1 MGFTYMIPGY
11 PITTIKVVAPTAELL
26 GNTKFNNPS
35 VKKNKEICS
44 NASDYGSEDTFI
56 SLGTKIKARA
66 QLGGGFRAKPQR
78 PNKNTLKYRNIA
90 KKGKRPMDDTGEE
103 KNNEYEME
111 IKITERP
118 QSVSPTKN
126 ILSARCLS
134 PSFKK
139 AYESYFLPFDTEK
152 KLIDEEA
159 LAGRVSFG
167 SSNIQAEV
175 EQAIDT
181 YSRRLTSTKQQLSL
195 VEEESTQDV
204 DATSQHMSS
213 LSPEN
218 SLEGPKKDNN
228 NDGDLTG
235 RNTYVVDRKD
245 YSNTQNFMNESRT
258 YTSFYDDFCATS
270 NNNRT
275 RRLSSTAIH
284 TDTSSKDSGYPD
296 SGANDDKSFA
306 HNFSLPNTI
315 SKKSKS
321 HPKIVTQPKSLDATS
336 NLSSNQ
342 IYHNTFPGDR
352 KSQWV
357 EPLNHSRLLYKDFFL
372 QKEGHI
378 ALPPQNSTD
387 NVQTIPNEVSAE
399 TKTEKVNDNVDY
411 PPYLLN
417 STTKAYTCKVI
428 EDYKKELEAINNL
441 HELTLKDI
449 RTDAISPTPYNID
462 KMFDEHSG
470 PFEDKRDSSDSQASS
485 VKSKS
490 DKNKNTLTPDRDIS
504 KVSTK
509 ELIQNYLKVKQ
520 GEFSKEFV
528 PGSTK
533 KFDKTV
539 NSVNGK
545 VDSCRQDWNNKNF
558 KSNTAAPK
566 HVNIRN
572 QTQKNLFTMRP
583 PVSARLESVQS
594 DRDVDSWM
602 SLSAPSPRILE
613 LDDNGLME
621 FEKPEP
627 AKAELTKAEPAKT
640 EPAKA
645 EPPKTKPAKFDTALV
660 KPGTPRARKETGE
673 LHNEKSGLSPFSAST
688 AYEND
693 SKPKELNTNS
703 TVLDIYSMLKE
714 IEDFGENPV
723 TSVTNLVM
731 PESPEAKKEKENN
744 FPKDHFMYVTLTL
757 F

>member
-1 MGFTYMIPGY
+1 MIPGY

-26 GNTKFNNPS
+26 GNTKFDNSS
-35 VKKNKEICS
+35 VKKDKEICS

-66 QLGGGFRAKPQR
+66 QLGAGFRAKPQR
-78 PNKNTLKYRNIA
+78 QNKNALKYRNIS
-90 KKGKRPMDDTGEE
+90 KKGKRSMDDPGEE

-118 QSVSPTKN
+118 QSVSPTRN

-139 AYESYFLPFDTEK
+139 AYESYFLPLDTEK
-152 KLIDEEA
+152 KIIDEGA

-167 SSNIQAEV
+167 SSSIQAEV

-213 LSPEN
+213 LSPEI
-218 SLEGPKKDNN
+218 SLEGPKKGDN

-235 RNTYVVDRKD
+235 RNTYIVDRKD
-245 YSNTQNFMNESRT
+245 DSNAQNFVNESRT

-270 NNNRT
+270 SNNRT
-275 RRLSSTAIH
+275 RKLSSTAIH

-296 SGANDDKSFA
+296 SGANDEKA
-306 HNFSLPNTI
+306 YTHNFSLPNTM

-321 HPKIVTQPKSLDATS
+321 HPKIEAQPKSLDNTS
-336 NLSSNQ
+336 NLSSNKD
-342 IYHNTFPGDR
+342 YHNTFPGDR

-378 ALPPQNSTD
+378 ALPPRNSAVNLQN
-387 NVQTIPNEVSAE
+387 IPNEVNAE
-399 TKTEKVNDNVDY
+399 TKTEEVNDNVDY
-411 PPYLLN
+411 PSYLLN

-428 EDYKKELEAINNL
+428 EDYKKELQAINNL

-462 KMFDEHSG
+462 KMFDDHSG
-470 PFEDKRDSSDSQASS
+470 TFEDKRDSSDSQASS

-509 ELIQNYLKVKQ
+509 ELIQNYLKIKE
-520 GEFSKEFV
+520 GDFSKDFIPRNV
-528 PGSTK
+528 K
-533 KFDKTV
+533 KFDKAAS
-539 NSVNGK
+539 SVNGK
-545 VDSCRQDWNNKNF
+545 VDSCKQDWNNKNF
-558 KSNTAAPK
+558 KSNIPAPK

-572 QTQKNLFTMRP
+572 QTQKNLFTMRT
-583 PVSARLESVQS
+583 PVSARLENVVQG

-613 LDDNGLME
+613 LDDNGHME
-621 FEKPEP
+621 FE
-627 AKAELTKAEPAKT
+627 KT
-640 EPAKA
+640 EPAKS
-645 EPPKTKPAKFDTALV
+645 EPAKLETALV
-660 KPGTPRARKETGE
+660 KVETPSTRKGPEE
-673 LHNEKSGLSPFSAST
+673 LHNEKSDLSKTLSPYSAST
-688 AYEND
+688 ANEND
-693 SKPKELNTNS
+693 SKPKELNPNS

-714 IEDFGENPV
+714 IESFGENPV
-723 TSVTNLVM
+723 TSVTNLIM
-731 PESPEAKKEKENN
+731 PESPETKKEKETNS
-744 FPKDHFMYVTLTL
+744 PKDHFMYVTLTL

>member
-1 MGFTYMIPGY
+1 MIPGY
-11 PITTIKVVAPTAELL
+11 PITTIRVVAPTAELL
-26 GNTKFNNPS
+26 GNTKSDNLS
-35 VKKNKEICS
+35 VKKDKEICS

-56 SLGTKIKARA
+56 SLGSKIKARA
-66 QLGGGFRAKPQR
+66 QLGAGFRAKPQR
-78 PNKNTLKYRNIA
+78 QNKNALKYRNIA

-103 KNNEYEME
+103 KSNEYEME
-111 IKITERP
+111 VKITERP
-118 QSVSPTKN
+118 QSVSPTRN

-139 AYESYFLPFDTEK
+139 AYESYFLPLDNEK
-152 KLIDEEA
+152 KIIDEDA

-218 SLEGPKKDNN
+218 SLEGPKKDDN

-235 RNTYVVDRKD
+235 RNTYIVDRKVD
-245 YSNTQNFMNESRT
+245 SNTQSFENESRT

-270 NNNRT
+270 SDNRT
-275 RRLSSTAIH
+275 RKLSSTAMH
-284 TDTSSKDSGYPD
+284 TDSSSKDSGYPD
-296 SGANDDKSFA
+296 SGANDDKA
-306 HNFSLPNTI
+306 YTHNFSLPNTI

-321 HPKIVTQPKSLDATS
+321 HSKIETQPKSLDSTS

-342 IYHNTFPGDR
+342 GYHKTFPGDR
-352 KSQWV
+352 KSQWT

-378 ALPPQNSTD
+378 ALPPHNSTV
-387 NVQTIPNEVSAE
+387 NLQNIPNEVNTE
-399 TKTEKVNDNVDY
+399 TKTEKDSDNVDY
-411 PPYLLN
+411 PSYLLN

-428 EDYKKELEAINNL
+428 EDYKRELEAINNL
-441 HELTLKDI
+441 HVLTLKDI

-509 ELIQNYLKVKQ
+509 ELIQNYLKVKE
-520 GEFSKEFV
+520 GDFSKDFIPRSV
-528 PGSTK
+528 K
-533 KFDKTV
+533 KFDNKAY
-539 NSVNGK
+539 SVNGK
-545 VDSCRQDWNNKNF
+545 VDSCKQDWNNKKF
-558 KSNTAAPK
+558 KLNTPTPK
-566 HVNIRN
+566 HVDIRN
-572 QTQKNLFTMRP
+572 QTQKNLFTLRA

-613 LDDNGLME
+613 LEDNGSME
-621 FEKPEP
+621 FEKPE
-627 AKAELTKAEPAKT
+627 LTKT
-640 EPAKA
+640 EPAK
-645 EPPKTKPAKFDTALV
+645 PGPVLAKV
-660 KPGTPRARKETGE
+660 ETPRVKKGPEE
-673 LHNEKSGLSPFSAST
+673 VHNAKSDLSKTLTPFSAST
-688 AYEND
+688 ASEID
-693 SKPKELNTNS
+693 SKSKELNPNS

-714 IEDFGENPV
+714 IESFGENPV
-723 TSVTNLVM
+723 TSVTNLIM
-731 PESPEAKKEKENN
+731 PESPEAKKEKEITS
-744 FPKDHFMYVTLTL
+744 PKDHFMYVTLILTQVDDKI
-757 F
+757 FHFH

>member
-1 MGFTYMIPGY
+1 MIPGY

-26 GNTKFNNPS
+26 GNTKSENHS
-35 VKKNKEICS
+35 VKKDKEICS

-66 QLGGGFRAKPQR
+66 QLGAGFRAKPQR
-78 PNKNTLKYRNIA
+78 PNKNALKYRNIA

-118 QSVSPTKN
+118 QNVQSPTRN

-134 PSFKK
+134 PTFKK
-139 AYESYFLPFDTEK
+139 AYETYFLPLETEK
-152 KLIDEEA
+152 KVIDEDA
-159 LAGRVSFG
+159 LAGRVSF
-167 SSNIQAEV
+167 SSSSIQAEV

-195 VEEESTQDV
+195 VEEESTQDIE
-204 DATSQHMSS
+204 ATSQHTSS

-218 SLEGPKKDNN
+218 SLEAPKKDDND
-228 NDGDLTG
+228 DGDITG
-235 RNTYVVDRKD
+235 RNTYVVDTKD
-245 YSNTQNFMNESRT
+245 DSITHNFVNESRT

-270 NNNRT
+270 GDNRT
-275 RRLSSTAIH
+275 RKLSSTAIH
-284 TDTSSKDSGYPD
+284 TDSSSKDSGYPD
-296 SGANDDKSFA
+296 SGANDDKA
-306 HNFSLPNTI
+306 YTHNYSLPNAM
-315 SKKSKS
+315 SAKSKT
-321 HPKIVTQPKSLDATS
+321 HPKIEAQPKSLDSTS

-342 IYHNTFPGDR
+342 GYHKTFPGDR

-378 ALPPQNSTD
+378 ALPPQNSTV
-387 NVQTIPNEVSAE
+387 NLQNIPNEVNTE
-399 TKTEKVNDNVDY
+399 TKTEKANDNVDY
-411 PPYLLN
+411 PSYLLN

-428 EDYKKELEAINNL
+428 EDYKRELEAINNL

-449 RTDAISPTPYNID
+449 RTDPISPTPFNID

-490 DKNKNTLTPDRDIS
+490 DNNKNTLTPDRDIS

-509 ELIQNYLKVKQ
+509 ELIQNYLKVKE
-520 GEFSKEFV
+520 GDFSKDYMPRNV
-528 PGSTK
+528 K
-533 KFDKTV
+533 KLDKTV
-539 NSVNGK
+539 NSI
-545 VDSCRQDWNNKNF
+545 DSCKQDWNNKNF
-558 KSNTAAPK
+558 KSNIPAPK

-572 QTQKNLFTMRP
+572 QTQKNVFTMQA
-583 PVSARLESVQS
+583 PVSARLESVHN

-602 SLSAPSPRILE
+602 SLSAPSPRVLE
-613 LDDNGLME
+613 LDDNSPME
-621 FEKPEP
+621 LVRTGPARPEP
-627 AKAELTKAEPAKT
+627 TLAK
-640 EPAKA
+640 
-645 EPPKTKPAKFDTALV
+645 V
-660 KPGTPRARKETGE
+660 GTPTARKEPGAAQ
-673 LHNEKSGLSPFSAST
+673 HDEKSDLSKPSSSFSAST
-688 AYEND
+688 ANEID
-693 SKPKELNTNS
+693 PKSKELNPNS

-714 IEDFGENPV
+714 IESFGENPV
-723 TSVTNLVM
+723 TSVTNSIM
-731 PESPEAKKEKENN
+731 PESPETKKEEETNT
-744 FPKDHFMYVTLTL
+744 PKDHFMYVILKL
-757 F
+757 IILIKYVVFI

>member
-1 MGFTYMIPGY
+1 MIPGY

-26 GNTKFNNPS
+26 GNTKSDNLS
-35 VKKNKEICS
+35 VKKDKEICS

-66 QLGGGFRAKPQR
+66 QLGAGFRAKPQKQ
-78 PNKNTLKYRNIA
+78 NKNALKYRNIA

-103 KNNEYEME
+103 KSNEYEME
-111 IKITERP
+111 VKITERP
-118 QSVSPTKN
+118 QSVSPTRN

-139 AYESYFLPFDTEK
+139 AYESYFLPLDTEK
-152 KLIDEEA
+152 KIIDEEA
-159 LAGRVSFG
+159 LVGRVSFG

-218 SLEGPKKDNN
+218 SLEGPKKDDN

-235 RNTYVVDRKD
+235 RNTYIVDRKD
-245 YSNTQNFMNESRT
+245 DSNTQDFVNESRT

-270 NNNRT
+270 SDNRT
-275 RRLSSTAIH
+275 RKLSSTAMH
-284 TDTSSKDSGYPD
+284 TDSSSKDSGYPD
-296 SGANDDKSFA
+296 SGANDDKA
-306 HNFSLPNTI
+306 YTHNFSLPNTM

-321 HPKIVTQPKSLDATS
+321 HPKIETQPKSLDSTS

-342 IYHNTFPGDR
+342 GYHKTFPGDR
-352 KSQWV
+352 KSQWA

-378 ALPPQNSTD
+378 ALPPNNSTV
-387 NVQTIPNEVSAE
+387 NLQNIPNEVNTE
-399 TKTEKVNDNVDY
+399 TKTEKDNENFDY
-411 PPYLLN
+411 PSYLLN

-428 EDYKKELEAINNL
+428 EDYKRELEAINNL
-441 HELTLKDI
+441 HVLTLKDI

-509 ELIQNYLKVKQ
+509 ELIQNYLKVKE
-520 GEFSKEFV
+520 GDFSKDFIPRSV
-528 PGSTK
+528 K
-533 KFDKTV
+533 KFDNKA

-545 VDSCRQDWNNKNF
+545 VDSCKQDWNNRNF
-558 KSNTAAPK
+558 KFNTPTPK

-572 QTQKNLFTMRP
+572 QTQKNLFTLRA
-583 PVSARLESVQS
+583 PVSARLESVQT

-613 LDDNGLME
+613 LDDKVSME
-621 FEKPEP
+621 FEKPE
-627 AKAELTKAEPAKT
+627 LTKT
-640 EPAKA
+640 EPAK
-645 EPPKTKPAKFDTALV
+645 PGPILAKDEI
-660 KPGTPRARKETGE
+660 PRAKKGPEE
-673 LHNEKSGLSPFSAST
+673 VHNEKSDLSKTLTPLSAST
-688 AYEND
+688 ANEID
-693 SKPKELNTNS
+693 SKSKELNPNS

-714 IEDFGENPV
+714 IESFGENPV
-723 TSVTNLVM
+723 TSVTNLIM
-731 PESPEAKKEKENN
+731 PESPEAKNEKEISS
-744 FPKDHFMYVTLTL
+744 PKDHFMYVTLIL
-757 F
+757 VQVDDKIFHFH